1 MFSVKLTV
9 NLFRRPDYLEKVK
22 RLVGNALN
30 TVVEARPAKIVAG
43 MEPENTNRLLQL
55 LAVAATHCP
64 DSTKAVAMVKGELGS
79 GAGQPAAAAKDGLP
93 ASQAKE
99 TEVPASS
106 SAGPSRDIA
115 ATAESTEPPFVA
127 QAKQENMGAPSSS
140 TFGAKGDDDKPFS
153 SAGGA
158 NGGAAGTGGGGDTE
172 LDLATD
178 GDEEHKRSMR
188 PTTARRRPP
197 KVKDNVRQLEQ
208 AGVGGSAN
216 IAGTAMANKSHIKK
230 EGEGDSDS
238 DEEEKKDN
246 DELGG
251 GGVVADKAEGKS
263 KLVQDIERENFAA
276 GDGAKG
282 EEESKE
288 DGKKGI
294 RLGSLKKSGTAAKK
308 NSSNWTEQDVET
320 LRVSVQ
326 KLCQSTNPLGKC
338 MDFVNEDLN
347 AMNKEHE
354 RWQQEY
360 REKLDQLEHE
370 QKKSAEVTHPLT
382 LQLLD
387 LDEQVRR
394 NDSFLNLNKAN
405 KFFFV

>member
-1 MFSVKLTV
+1 MIAT
-9 NLFRRPDYLEKVK
+9 K
-22 RLVGNALN
+22 R
-30 TVVEARPAKIVAG
+30 K
-43 MEPENTNRLLQL
+43 
-55 LAVAATHCP
+55 
-64 DSTKAVAMVKGELGS
+64 
-79 GAGQPAAAAKDGLP
+79 
-93 ASQAKE
+93 
-99 TEVPASS
+99 
-106 SAGPSRDIA
+106 
-115 ATAESTEPPFVA
+115 
-127 QAKQENMGAPSSS
+127 
-140 TFGAKGDDDKPFS
+140 
-153 SAGGA
+153 
-158 NGGAAGTGGGGDTE
+158 
-172 LDLATD
+172 
-178 GDEEHKRSMR
+178 
-188 PTTARRRPP
+188 
-197 KVKDNVRQLEQ
+197 
-208 AGVGGSAN
+208 
-216 IAGTAMANKSHIKK
+216 
-230 EGEGDSDS
+230 
-238 DEEEKKDN
+238 KKDN

-387 LDEQVRR
+387 LDEQLKEASSKIIAVKAKIAK
-394 NDSFLNLNKAN
+394 NDERIGQILNSVVLAS
-405 KFFFV
+405 